1 MLLLALVVLPQL
13 WKEHQF
19 FLAFWKQVAILTL
32 LPAPHLLISPTT
44 PSSFWLQNM
53 PHPVN
58 TILLFFSFQT
68 TSCGNFLFLPQHLTR
83 SQDNLYGNILHI
95 LDVLAEM
102 QVLKEMCYGQFVNI
116 EHRGLTYAH

>member
-1 MLLLALVVLPQL
+1 
-13 WKEHQF
+13 
-19 FLAFWKQVAILTL
+19 
-32 LPAPHLLISPTT
+32 
-44 PSSFWLQNM
+44 M

-58 TILLFFSFQT
+58 TNLFFFLFKLPWKQP
-68 TSCGNFLFLPQHLTR
+68 SCGNFLFLPQHLTR

-95 LDVLAEM
+95 LDVLAAM